1 MAVRSFRDSIAWQKA
16 MDLSTAVYVVTRGFP
31 KEEMFGLTNQL
42 RRASVSV
49 ASNIAEGQGRLTT
62 GEFIHF
68 LGMARGSALEVETQL
83 ELASRLGLGLQ
94 TDISGTQLQATEVVK
109 ILNTVISSLRARRQQ
124 GTEHKKA

>member
-1 MAVRSFRDSIAWQKA
+1 MAVQSFQDSIAWQRA
-16 MDLSTAVYVVTRGFP
+16 MDLSTAVYAATRVFP

-42 RRASVSV
+42 RRASVSI

-83 ELASRLGLGLQ
+83 ELASRLEFGEVRDLTEVQ
-94 TDISGTQLQATEVVK
+94 FQATAVVK
-109 ILNTVISSLRARRQQ
+109 NSEHRNIQPPCSQTERRA
-124 GTEHKKA
+124 